1 MANSIELGGKKY
13 DLKFTRF
20 SAFSIAEQTGQSF
33 KEFLR
38 RWLIENDNDYAGPLV
53 IWACTVWKYSVDF
66 QDIARVLNPDIR
78 KELEAAT
85 TAFFEYYDQIKQLT
99 ADTLGTTNAES
110 EKSEI
115 KQ

>member
-1 MANSIELGGKKY
+1 M
-13 DLKFTRF
+13 
-20 SAFSIAEQTGQSF
+20 
-33 KEFLR
+33 
-38 RWLIENDNDYAGPLV
+38 
-53 IWACTVWKYSVDF
+53 DF